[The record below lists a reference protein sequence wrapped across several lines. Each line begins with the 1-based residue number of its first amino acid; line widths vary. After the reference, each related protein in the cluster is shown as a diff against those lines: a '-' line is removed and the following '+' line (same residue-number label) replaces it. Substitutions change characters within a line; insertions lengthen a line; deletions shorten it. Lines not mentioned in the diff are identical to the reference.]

1 MARTFEVA
9 PQTVVLGT
17 STNGFNVNFYEDP
30 TDHSICK
37 MVIDNINGTLAASTL
52 VTFPRRGNAN
62 PSTTT
67 IPTADTT
74 GQLARNAQIG
84 SGGDNFPTAHTG
96 GFGV

>member
-9 PQTVVLGT
+9 PQTIVLGT
-17 STNGFNVNFYEDP
+17 SSNGFNITLYMDP

-37 MVIDNINGTLAASTL
+37 MLINNRNGTLANDTL
-52 VTFPRRGNAN
+52 VTFTRRGSN
-62 PSTTT
+62 SVQTTT

-74 GQLARNAQIG
+74 GALSALAQQA
-84 SGGDNFPTAHTG
+84 SGGDNFPTAHGG